1 MFGVST
7 PELLII
13 LGVALVI
20 LGPQKLP
27 DLAKALGRAVGEF
40 RKATSEIKETF
51 EADENLASVKQTF
64 EDAVAEGM
72 RGDWGEEEEEEGPG
86 SGGELPFEYGPN
98 SQEHPEADLEEL
110 KETEETQE
118 TEASRSEESEPEQ
131 EAEGDGP
138 EPAHGRAQESKD

>member
-1 MFGVST
+1 MFGIST

-13 LGVALVI
+13 LAVALVV

-51 EADENLASVKQTF
+51 EADENLASVKKTF

-72 RGDWGEEEEEEGPG
+72 RSGWGKEKEDEESGDGENLPSETGPG
-86 SGGELPFEYGPN
+86 PD
-98 SQEHPEADLEEL
+98 EHPEADLEEL
-110 KETEETQE
+110 KETGETG
-118 TEASRSEESEPEQ
+118 SEEAKAEAEPEP
-131 EAEGDGP
+131 DGHRP
-138 EPAHGRAQESKD
+138 EPVDGRPEEKKD